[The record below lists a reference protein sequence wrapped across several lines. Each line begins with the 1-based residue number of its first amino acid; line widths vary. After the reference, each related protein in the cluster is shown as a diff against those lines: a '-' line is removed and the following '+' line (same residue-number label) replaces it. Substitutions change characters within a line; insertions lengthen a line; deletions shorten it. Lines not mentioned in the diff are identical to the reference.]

1 MAMLRLAR
9 RNGTANLV
17 RLVVSV
23 RSPKALYDAD
33 ELPGPEMTIVY
44 TRHAPAFGGH
54 PPTVTHP
61 DQDASTKMWTHSAL
75 F

>member
-17 RLVVSV
+17 RLVVWV
-23 RSPKALYDAD
+23 RSPEVLYYAD
-33 ELPGPEMTIVY
+33 ELPGPKTTIVY
-44 TRHAPAFGGH
+44 TR
-54 PPTVTHP
+54 PTVTHP